1 MINNQKKILNSD
13 LGQSEVLQDQE
24 ADQLDSGL
32 EEIIQLC
39 KKLQENA
46 RKRKSQISD
55 SIFRV
60 QELKNQLSVLRF
72 ESLNQLNTSID
83 DTGFQTTI
91 DKLQS
96 QLDAVNLSV
105 KKALASCRQTLEKAN
120 ENLLRSP
127 VAESDDL
134 SAELQ

>member
-1 MINNQKKILNSD
+1 MINNQQTILNSE

-46 RKRKSQISD
+46 MKRKSQISD

-60 QELKNQLSVLRF
+60 QELKNQLSVLR
-72 ESLNQLNTSID
+72 I
-83 DTGFQTTI
+83 
-91 DKLQS
+91 
-96 QLDAVNLSV
+96 A
-105 KKALASCRQTLEKAN
+105 
-120 ENLLRSP
+120 
-127 VAESDDL
+127 
-134 SAELQ
+134 